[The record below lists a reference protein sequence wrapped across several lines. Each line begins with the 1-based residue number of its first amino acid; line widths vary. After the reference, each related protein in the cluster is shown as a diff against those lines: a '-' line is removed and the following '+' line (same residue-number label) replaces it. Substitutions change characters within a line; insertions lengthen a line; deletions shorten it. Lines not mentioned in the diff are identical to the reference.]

1 MIPIFPRVALAP
13 GASKTRID
21 RMSQLKSM
29 LLAAALLM
37 AALFAPGAAGAQTCT
52 FTTGP
57 TVINF
62 GAYDPGLGTP
72 DDSTGTFRFNCN
84 PNARPRVSLSTG
96 AGTFA
101 QRQMVMGADRLNY
114 NLYRDAARTQIWGDG
129 TAPSVFL
136 NRARRNTTYTIYG
149 RAPAGQWVAAG
160 NYLDTITITL
170 LY

>member
-1 MIPIFPRVALAP
+1 
-13 GASKTRID
+13 
-21 RMSQLKSM
+21 MSQLKSM
-29 LLAAALLM
+29 FLAAALLAAALC
-37 AALFAPGAAGAQTCT
+37 APSVASGQTCT

-57 TVINF
+57 TVVSF
-62 GAYDPGLGTP
+62 GAYNPALGTP

-84 PNARPRVSLSTG
+84 PTNLRPRVSLSTG
-96 AGTFA
+96 AGTYA
-101 QRQMVMGADRLNY
+101 QRQMVMGAERLNY

-160 NYLDTITITL
+160 NYTDTITITL